1 MFAEGSPAK
10 GACAHT
16 GTAGGEEESALM
28 NLCVR
33 IHDVGWVLKLLPET
47 GWGMMAEPLHLAGG
61 NLVVEHTF

>member
-1 MFAEGSPAK
+1 
-10 GACAHT
+10 
-16 GTAGGEEESALM
+16 M